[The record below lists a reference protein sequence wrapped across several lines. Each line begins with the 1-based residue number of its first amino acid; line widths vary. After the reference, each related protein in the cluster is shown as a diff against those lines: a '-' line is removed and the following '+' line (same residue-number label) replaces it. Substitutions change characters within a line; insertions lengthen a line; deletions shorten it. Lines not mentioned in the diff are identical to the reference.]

1 MGKSAFFSLLIL
13 LVWACQPE
21 EKVINEQNKMFAQVP
36 ADASGILFENNLTES
51 DTLNYFNYAY
61 IYMGGGIS
69 AGDINNDGLTDLFF
83 TGNMVPNKLYLNKG
97 GLQFEDISEQAGLS
111 GDARWYTGTT
121 MVDINADGHMD
132 IYCSVGGKNG
142 NKKNQLFL
150 NNGDNTFTEK
160 AEELGIANAGNSVQ
174 GVFFDYDRDGDLDL
188 YVANY
193 PPTSFN
199 APNQF
204 YKFKQTYLKDIES
217 DRLYRN
223 DGDSFTDVTKE
234 AGVFSYGL
242 SLSASV
248 GDLNNDGWPDI
259 YISNDFSTPDYLFIN
274 NGDGTFR
281 ETAQQS
287 LKNTS
292 FYGMGADMADF
303 NNDGLLDIFQLDMSA
318 KNNRRAKANM
328 ASMNPKL
335 FWSTVNAGF
344 HYQYMQNSLQLNNGN
359 LRGTTPDFSNVSRIS
374 GLASTDWSWAPLF
387 ADLDNDGQKDLFV
400 ANGTRREINN
410 RDYFIALEKKQISK
424 DSFLQL
430 SMAIPS
436 EPIDNFVFKNQGNLQ
451 FDKVNKAWGLEY
463 KGFSNGTVYAD
474 LDNDGDLEIVINNI
488 DDKAVLFENRAA
500 DESKFLQII
509 LEGQKTNPQGIGS
522 RVSLYSKGH
531 LQMQELVLSRGF
543 QSSMP
548 PLLHFGLGNTQQ
560 IDSIR
565 VQWPDGKNQLLKNIE
580 TNQKI
585 TLAYT
590 DATPAN
596 SSEKNS
602 YRLFSSPLENN
613 LLSHKHEENYYDDFE
628 KEILLPHKT
637 SNFGPDVA
645 VADLNK
651 DGKDDL
657 VVGGAS
663 GQPTTVYFQTESGF
677 KPTNES
683 VFEGD
688 RGKED
693 IGIHIFDADNDS
705 HLDIYI
711 VSGGNEFTPDS
722 PQLQDRLYRNNG
734 DGTFTKTNN
743 ALPQIIS
750 SGGRVASFDYDKDG
764 DVDLF
769 VGGRL
774 VPGNYPSPAQSFL
787 LENQSTTGN
796 PIFVDSSHKLPN
808 AQKLGMVT
816 DALWT
821 DFDNDGW
828 TDLIMVGEWMPI
840 TIFKNNQGQF
850 TDATENFG
858 LSDSR
863 GWWFSLAQADFDQD
877 GDMDYVIGN
886 LGENYKYKA
895 KEDATFDIF
904 FNDFDGN
911 QTNDIVLSYHNDG
924 TQFPV
929 RGRECSSQQMP
940 AIKSKFKDYNSF
952 STATLKDIY
961 TEKELDESLHYSV
974 KSFASVYLENTGNG
988 FVRHQLPVM
997 AQLSSINQ
1005 ILVDDYDQNGTQD
1018 VLVAGNLHASEVETP
1033 RNDAGIGLLLSGDGK
1048 GGFTPIEA
1056 RNSGFYTP
1064 GDVKDMKPIRI
1075 NGQNYIVVAK
1085 NNDYLQFVKR
1095 R

>member
-1 MGKSAFFSLLIL
+1 MGKSSIFSLLIL
-13 LVWACQPE
+13 FIWACGPTTDSTAE
-21 EKVINEQNKMFAQVP
+21 SKIFRALDPSSSQV
-36 ADASGILFENNLTES
+36 GFTNTLTETDS
-51 DTLNYFNYAY
+51 LNYFNYSY
-61 IYMGGGIS
+61 IYMGGGVS
-69 AGDINNDGLTDLFF
+69 AGDVNNDGLTDLFF
-83 TGNMVPNKLYLNKG
+83 TGNMVANKLYLNQG
-97 GLQFEDISEQAGLS
+97 NLQFKDISNAAQIAG
-111 GDARWYTGTT
+111 DNRWYTGTT

-150 NNGDNTFTEK
+150 NNGDGTFSEK
-160 AEELGIANAGNSVQ
+160 AEALGIADAGNSVQ

-193 PPTSFN
+193 PPTPFN
-199 APNQF
+199 APNQY
-204 YKFKQTYLKDIES
+204 YKFKQDYLKYIES

-223 DGDSFTDVTKE
+223 DGSSFTDVTKK
-234 AGVFSYGL
+234 AGLLSYGL
-242 SLSASV
+242 TLSASV

-259 YISNDFSTPDYLFIN
+259 YVSNDFSTPDYLFMN
-274 NGDGTFR
+274 NGDGTFSD
-281 ETAQQS
+281 TAQES
-287 LKNTS
+287 MKNTS

-303 NNDGLLDIFQLDMSA
+303 NNDGLLDLFQLDMSA

-328 ASMNPKL
+328 ASMNPDL

-359 LRGTTPDFSNVSRIS
+359 LRGNIPDFSNVARIS

-387 ADLDNDGQKDLFV
+387 ADLDNDGRKDLFV

-424 DSFLQL
+424 DSFLQM

-436 EPIDNFVFKNQGNLQ
+436 EPIDNFVFQ
-451 FDKVNKAWGLEY
+451 NKGGLKFEKANKKWGLEY

-488 DDKAVLFENRAA
+488 DAPASIFENTGIKENRY
-500 DESKFLQII
+500 LQ
-509 LEGQKTNPQGIGS
+509 LAFKGDSLNPQGIGAKIS
-522 RVSLYSKGH
+522 IYEGGQ
-531 LQMQELVLSRGF
+531 LQMQELMLSRGF
-543 QSSMP
+543 QSSVP
-548 PLLHFGLGNTQQ
+548 PLLHFGLGNAQQ
-560 IDSIR
+560 VDSVR
-565 VQWPDGKNQLLKNIE
+565 VQWPDGKYQLLKNIE
-580 TNQKI
+580 TNHKL

-590 DATPAN
+590 DATSLK
-596 SSEKNS
+596 SSARNDNT
-602 YRLFSSPLENN
+602 LFSSPLENDF
-613 LLSHKHEENYYDDFE
+613 LRHKHEENYYDDFD

-693 IGIHIFDADNDS
+693 IGIHIFDADNDNL
-705 HLDIYI
+705 LDIYI
-711 VSGGNEFTPDS
+711 VSGGNEFAPDS

-734 DGTFTKTNN
+734 DGTFTKTDS
-743 ALPQIIS
+743 ALPQMIS

-764 DVDLF
+764 DLDLF

-796 PIFVDSSHKLPN
+796 PKFVDSSHKLPN

-821 DFDNDGW
+821 DFNQDGW
-828 TDLIMVGEWMPI
+828 TDLIIVGEWMPI

-850 TDATENFG
+850 TDETENFG
-858 LSDSR
+858 LSDTR

-877 GDMDYVIGN
+877 GDMDYVLGN

-895 KEDATFDIF
+895 KDDATFDIF

-974 KSFASVYLENTGNG
+974 KSFASVYLENTGSG
-988 FVRHQLPVM
+988 FKRHQLPVM

-1005 ILVDDYDQNGTQD
+1005 ILVDDFDQNGTQD

-1075 NGQNYIVVAK
+1075 DGQNYIVAAK

-1095 R
+1095 K